1 MPKRKSTFFLNLIT
15 FFVSFVIL
23 FDGLEMVAY
32 VIKFSRDG
40 EFRSKTSYDKR
51 VSWKPT
57 ENFSVKRM
65 TKDAGG
71 EPYRVRYSTVE
82 NGFREWGKIDTD
94 KPRVFF
100 LGDSFTQAIQVS
112 NEKAYF
118 NVVKENIPMEVF
130 VFGCEGYGTLQ
141 EYLILDQ
148 YIDLIKPHV
157 VILQF
162 CSNDFENNSFD
173 MESHA
178 IVANQKIRPYW
189 VNGEITYRNSLSWNV
204 YKFFLCH
211 LKLFRFFDEKILQM
225 KFKKFHG
232 YHYPSKSAEE
242 DEMRQRH
249 FIKSLNI
256 TQELMLQFKRRIPK
270 GTYFTAFN
278 SDTDE
283 PNNTYFKEIA
293 KRNDIDVMESVP
305 IAIEKASKQKKV
317 VFAMDGGHWNNL
329 GHKIVGME
337 IAKYLSKHD
346 ELQLGLIKK

>member
-1 MPKRKSTFFLNLIT
+1 MPKRKSTFLLNLIT
-15 FFVSFVIL
+15 ILISLFIFFA
-23 FDGLEMVAY
+23 GLEMVAY
-32 VIKFSRDG
+32 VIKYLKDG

-57 ENFSVKRM
+57 ENYSFNR
-65 TKDAGG
+65 TTTDAGG
-71 EPYRVRYSTVE
+71 ESYSVRYSTVE
-82 NGFREWGKIDTD
+82 NGFREWGNIDTD

-100 LGDSFTQAIQVS
+100 LGDSYTQAIQVS

-118 NVVKENIPMEVF
+118 NVVKEKIPIEVF

-141 EYLILDQ
+141 EFLILDK

-162 CSNDFENNSFD
+162 CSNDFENNSLD

-189 VNGEITYRNSLSWNV
+189 VDGEIIYRNSLSWEM

-211 LKLFRFFDEKILQM
+211 FKIFRFFDEKILQM
-225 KFKKFHG
+225 KFKKFNG

-249 FIKSLNI
+249 FIQSLNI
-256 TQELMLQFKRRIPK
+256 TEELISKFKRRIPENS
-270 GTYFTAFN
+270 YFIAFN

-283 PNNTYFKEIA
+283 PNNTYFKGIA
-293 KRNDIDVMESVP
+293 EKNDIDVMASVP

-337 IAKYLSKHD
+337 IAKHLSEHY
-346 ELQLGLIKK
+346 ELVSYK